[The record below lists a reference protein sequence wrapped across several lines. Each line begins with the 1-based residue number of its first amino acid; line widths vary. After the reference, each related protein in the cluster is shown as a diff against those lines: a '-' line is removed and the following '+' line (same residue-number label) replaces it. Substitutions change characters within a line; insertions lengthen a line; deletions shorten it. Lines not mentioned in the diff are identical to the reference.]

1 MNQLPRW
8 NPPCGQDPAV
18 HAFILPRRWL
28 VLMIT
33 HGVMEEVLFTK
44 LFTFIRTDV
53 IGHGIYFSLWN
64 TKSLLFTHQVF
75 AILVKNSKVA
85 PLVHAEFTYFRW
97 TGCRPSSQV
106 VITRYFI
113 LLVILKEQKL
123 SSYSHFALALIGN
136 LEIRS
141 FFRILLH
148 SKFNDWL
155 AESFRFERLSK
166 ISWLWIYNFIV
177 WQYIFSNLHKPFAY
191 FLLGK

>member
-1 MNQLPRW
+1 MISTKIYLALVNQLTRW

-18 HAFILPRRWL
+18 HAFILPRRCL

-33 HGVMEEVLFTK
+33 YGVMEVLITK
-44 LFTFIRTDV
+44 LLTFIRKDV
-53 IGHGIYFSLWN
+53 IGHGIYLSLWA
-64 TKSLLFTHQVF
+64 TKSILFTHQVF
-75 AILVKNSKVA
+75 AIWVKNSKVA

-113 LLVILKEQKL
+113 LLVIPKEQKL
-123 SSYSHFALALIGN
+123 LSYSHFALALLIIGN

-148 SKFNDWL
+148 SKFNDCL

-166 ISWLWIYNFIV
+166 IS
-177 WQYIFSNLHKPFAY
+177 
-191 FLLGK
+191 